1 MNGRKRNI
9 WGALRSINIQKP
21 ADAPEDTYPK
31 GKAKYT
37 RAEPDAAFDRQQNS
51 YIFNHHERRY
61 KPSTISERETFQY
74 S

>member
-9 WGALRSINIQKP
+9 WSVLRNASDNKP
-21 ADAPEDTYPK
+21 LDAPEDTYPK

-37 RAEPDAAFDRQQNS
+37 RAEPDAAFDRQHNAH
-51 YIFNHHERRY
+51 IFNHHERRY
-61 KPSTISERETFQY
+61 KPSIISERETFQY